1 MKIDTH
7 KNRFKCIMLILLIAM
22 LPVWYIS
29 SALAGSYNV
38 PLSHSAEGENLSI
51 CTQCHEAR
59 DKEFPFKRFNHTKTF
74 ISHHSTIAKQ
84 NENVCAMCHRQSFC
98 SDCHSVGIEL
108 KPSVKNHTETKQN
121 MPHRGDYL
129 TRHRID
135 GRIDPTGC
143 FSCHGSPKTQRSCS
157 KCHT

>member
-1 MKIDTH
+1 MKIDFYKYES
-7 KNRFKCIMLILLIAM
+7 KNVILILVIA
-22 LPVWYIS
+22 LLLVRYVS

-38 PLSHSAEGENLSI
+38 PLSHSAEEENLSI
-51 CTQCHEAR
+51 CTQCHEAK

-74 ISHHSTIAKQ
+74 ISHHSTVAKQ

-98 SDCHSVGIEL
+98 SDCHAVGIEL
-108 KPSVKNHTETKQN
+108 KPSVKNHTAAKQS

-143 FSCHGSPKTQRSCS
+143 FSCHGSPKAQRSCS